1 MDVIES
7 CTVLFRRLSAVEWRY
22 LKIRIRLRIKISRV
36 AFKISLKHLLMFI
49 REKNIKL
56 NFALEYI
63 NRKIKKREKKRKEK
77 RRIEK

>member
-63 NRKIKKREKKRKEK
+63 NRKIKKREKKIKEK

>member
-36 AFKISLKHLLMFI
+36 AFKISLKRLLMFI

-56 NFALEYI
+56 NLEYI
-63 NRKIKKREKKRKEK
+63 NRKIKKREKKIKEK